1 MAEEV
6 KVKIVADADGAITS
20 VEAAGDAFE
29 ELEDAQDEATASAE
43 RQADA
48 QKEAANAAEQ
58 GADAQK
64 DLATASEQSADAQND
79 TKQAAERA
87 ANAQREAASA
97 AEKQADAQR
106 QVSSTGGTAN
116 EILFSTGDAIQDA
129 QFGFAGAANNIS
141 FVAENFAQL
150 SQKSGGAR
158 SALRGVLSA
167 LKGTGGAILGLQ
179 AALLVVG
186 PLIDTFFDSF
196 LSDAED
202 AEEASSD
209 VKQEIRSLFDFE
221 QADLDQIDADIERV
235 KQRLESIE
243 LGPGALRAQEI
254 FPDSPAEN
262 IRTAIKTLD
271 ELDSQNVEILPRGD
285 EIKEIVSTVE
295 AVENPAQNARKALVS
310 ILRDFRRDSPETR
323 QEIEDLEG
331 GLKSLQKQRN
341 KIADEV
347 RRQNALRQAG
357 VTTLEEEEKATSDLA
372 NEKERLRQELAGGD
386 LEPAEMI
393 PSAQEITTPIDEA
406 QNTIR
411 GGLQQSIQTVDA
423 SLTRL
428 SEAFARAIGQKRR
441 REILK
446 LMARLKNLKKVM
458 RGQQEEQLDIGNV
471 LQRGQK
477 QSIGNVNA
485 ALSELNTRLEEAG
498 SPEKRAKIRKQ
509 IQQLQG
515 LKGEMQGTS
524 EEMINIGGMAS
535 DAMTQ
540 GITAAI
546 TAAVEGGN
554 VLSAV
559 GGVIGSFLQQ
569 VGKAIIA
576 YGVAMESFKKA
587 LSNPFLAIA
596 AGGALIAAGA
606 LVKSLVSS
614 GPGGNG
620 GGSDDGAQ
628 GADRPEG
635 GGEGGVTV
643 EGRAEGGPVSQ
654 GTPYMVGEEGPELF
668 VPRASGKIVPNAL
681 GSASRRR
688 GMRVQ
693 QQTDVS
699 VDVTEPELFDLTARI
714 NESQRILDRVA
725 RQ

>member
-129 QFGFAGAANNIS
+129 QFGFAGAANNIA

-150 SQKSGGAR
+150 SQKAGGA
-158 SALRGVLSA
+158 GGA
-167 LKGTGGAILGLQ
+167 LKGIFGALSGPGGAIFALQTLLLVIPKIAEAFGGAEESSEDFTESLKNQSDVLQAIGGDLEGFSEDVLALENATDEFSTLGLGFLGGFDN
-179 AALLVVG
+179 ALNTIISGRLG
-186 PLIDTFFDSF
+186 GSQLRSF
-196 LSDAED
+196 VELLRDGSEQGENFRRVLSDAGVEVEGLATD
-202 AEEASSD
+202 NIPKLRDQVREQEEAF
-209 VKQEIRSLFDFE
+209 R
-221 QADLDQIDADIERV
+221 DAA
-235 KQRLESIE
+235 SM
-243 LGPGALRAQEI
+243 
-254 FPDSPAEN
+254 
-262 IRTAIKTLD
+262 LD
-271 ELDSQNVEILPRGD
+271 ELDAEEILGTSP
-285 EIKEIVSTVE
+285 SALAE
-295 AVENPAQNARKALVS
+295 AIEEQLNEFARSGATKVAFPQFFEGTEEEL
-310 ILRDFRRDSPETR
+310 R
-323 QEIEDLEG
+323 QENLEQQIKLIDDALSAIVKKKPG
-331 GLKSLQKQRN
+331 ISLTDDAFKGLN
-341 KIADEV
+341 KRV
-347 RRQNALRQAG
+347 KNLRKRLRALRQETEDAEQ
-357 VTTLEEEEKATSDLA
+357 TEPLP
-372 NEKERLRQELAGGD
+372 GGD
-386 LEPAEMI
+386 LEPAEQVDPAGLESVGDGDVI
-393 PSAQEITTPIDEA
+393 NEGSKNIERL
-406 QNTIR
+406 NR
-411 GGLQQSIQTVDA
+411 GL
-423 SLTRL
+423 
-428 SEAFARAIGQKRR
+428 
-441 REILK
+441 
-446 LMARLKNLKKVM
+446 
-458 RGQQEEQLDIGNV
+458 EQ
-471 LQRGQK
+471 
-477 QSIGNVNA
+477 
-485 ALSELNTRLEEAG
+485 
-498 SPEKRAKIRKQ
+498 
-509 IQQLQG
+509 
-515 LKGEMQGTS
+515 TS

-587 LSNPFLAIA
+587 LTNPFLAIA

-620 GGSDDGAQ
+620 GGSDAGAQ